1 MPCICHCN
9 LAKKAGDCRPD
20 GQAQPMHRGYGT
32 ILGGLLR
39 DRPIDAKDEAK
50 IDANWWLYVNPTPTV
65 TR

>member
-1 MPCICHCN
+1 
-9 LAKKAGDCRPD
+9 
-20 GQAQPMHRGYGT
+20 MHRGYGT